1 MREGQTLLPHHC
13 QQLTTGSGISP
24 EVIIERGY
32 RSIASPEGYTEL
44 KRLGFSRQQAKQ
56 TPGLLIPIL
65 GLDGKPV
72 LYQYRPDIP
81 RINNKGRAIKYE
93 TPTQHTMRLDFGT
106 GQRDLVSNPAVDLWI
121 TEGAKKLDALRSHG
135 LCGISLLGVW
145 NWRGTNL
152 DGGKVALADWES
164 VALNGREVFIVFDS
178 DVTTKPEIQRAVK
191 RLRGFLAQRGAKPV
205 VVHLPANGETKVGV
219 DDFLLEH
226 TVEDLIALATPAA
239 KGGVPDDA
247 VLKTLYRKTSR
258 GLIWQKPTRDGCVAV
273 PLTNFTAQ
281 IVADVLTD
289 DGAEQ
294 SRQFELEAMM
304 AGRSRRFSVSAAQ
317 FAALGWVHEHLGA
330 QAMVYPGQSTKDHT
344 RAAIQVLSDIIVERR
359 IFRHSGWRRSCDGDW
374 YYFHGGGVLG
384 QSGQVANM
392 EVSLPS
398 GLERFILPDPPSG
411 NVLKQAIGATLD
423 LLNLAPDYI
432 SVPLWAAIWRAVL
445 GGTDFGIHLTG
456 PTGTGKT
463 ELATLVQQH
472 YGAGFDARHLPGSWL
487 STGNS
492 LEDLAFTAKDAI
504 LVIDDFAPGGT
515 TADMARTHREADR
528 VLRAQGNRAGRQRM
542 RADGTLR
549 PAKPPRGLILST
561 GEDIPRGQSLR
572 ARMVIIEVSPADVD
586 WTRLADCQQD
596 ATNSLYAQSLAD
608 FVCWL
613 APRYERTRETI
624 AHDIAAL
631 QAQAHRDGQHRRA
644 VANVASLAVGI
655 RHWLRFAQDR
665 GAITTEGSDA
675 LWERCWTALFE
686 VCTHQQRYQD
696 ASEPTQHFL
705 RLLSAAIASGRAHL
719 ASPSGSELK
728 TPQAYGWRPVTVG
741 TGPYVTSDW
750 HPQGRRIGW
759 LDDNDVYLEPEAAFA
774 EAQSLAVQ
782 QGEALRVSPQTLRKR
797 LHERRLLAST
807 GKEAEGRETL
817 LVRRTIEGSRRDVLH
832 LHARSLALHKQQ
844 EPGQPDQRH
853 EVPLNGRENL
863 TNGQPLGRSP
873 DQRKPLEDKACHEFG
888 QLGQVLNLLELQPPE
903 SPGMP
908 ETETRM
914 RLGTQEN
921 LTKNLTTPQEWE
933 EI

>member
-1 MREGQTLLPHHC
+1 
-13 QQLTTGSGISP
+13 
-24 EVIIERGY
+24 
-32 RSIASPEGYTEL
+32 
-44 KRLGFSRQQAKQ
+44 
-56 TPGLLIPIL
+56 
-65 GLDGKPV
+65 
-72 LYQYRPDIP
+72 
-81 RINNKGRAIKYE
+81 
-93 TPTQHTMRLDFGT
+93 MRLDFGT
-106 GQRDLVSNPAVDLWI
+106 NQQDLISKPEVSLWI
-121 TEGAKKLDALRSHG
+121 TEGIKKIDALRTRG
-135 LCGISLLGVW
+135 LCAIGLLGVW
-145 NWRGTNL
+145 NWRGSNP

-178 DVTTKPEIQRAVK
+178 DVTTKPEIQHALK

-205 VVHLPANGETKVGV
+205 VVCLPANGEAKVGV

-226 TVEDLIALATPAA
+226 TVEELIALATPTPND
-239 KGGVPDDA
+239 GGPDDA
-247 VLKTLYRKTSR
+247 VVETPYRKTSR
-258 GLIWQKPTRDGCVAV
+258 GLVWQKPTRDGWVAV
-273 PLTNFTAQ
+273 RLTNFTAQ
-281 IVADVLTD
+281 IVADVVTD

-294 SRQFELEAMM
+294 SRQFELEASM
-304 AGRSRRFSVSAAQ
+304 ADRSRRFTVSAAQ
-317 FAALGWVHEHLGA
+317 FAAPGWIHEHLGA

-344 RAAIQVLSDIIVERR
+344 RAAIQLLSDSIVERR
-359 IFRHSGWRRSCDGDW
+359 IFRHSGWRRNCDGEW

-384 QSGQVANM
+384 HSGQVANM

-398 GLERFILPDPPSG
+398 GLERLVLPDPPSS
-411 NVLKQAIGATLD
+411 NVLKQAIGATLG

-432 SVPLWAAIWRAVL
+432 SVPLCAAIWRAVL
-445 GGTDFGIHLTG
+445 GGTDFGLHLTG
-456 PTGTGKT
+456 PTGAGKT

-472 YGAGFDARHLPGSWL
+472 FGATFDARHLPGSWL

-504 LVIDDFAPGGT
+504 LVIDDFAPRGT
-515 TADMARTHREADR
+515 TADMARAHREADR
-528 VLRAQGNRAGRQRM
+528 VLRAQGNRAGRQCM

-549 PAKPPRGLILST
+549 PAKPPRGLIMST

-586 WTRLADCQQD
+586 WTRLTDCQQN
-596 ATNSLYAQSLAD
+596 ATNSLYAQALAG

-624 AHDIAAL
+624 AHDIAEL
-631 QAQAHRDGQHRRA
+631 QAKAHRDGQHRRA

-665 GAITTEGSDA
+665 GAITTAERDA
-675 LWERCWTALFE
+675 LWERCWTALLQ
-686 VCTHQQRYQD
+686 VCSHQQRYQD

-719 ASPSGSELK
+719 ASPAGGEPM

-750 HPQGRRIGW
+750 NPEGRRIGW
-759 LDDNDVYLEPEAAFA
+759 LDDKDLYLEPEAAFA

-782 QGEALRVSPQTLRKR
+782 QGEALSVSPQTPRKR

-817 LVRRTIEGSRRDVLH
+817 IVRRTIEGSRRDVLH
-832 LHARSLALHKQQ
+832 LHASSLALHKQQ
-844 EPGQPDQRH
+844 ESDQPDQND
-853 EVPLNGRENL
+853 EVPLNGQENL
-863 TNGQPLGRSP
+863 TIGQPPGGST
-873 DQRKPLEDKACHEFG
+873 DQRNSLEDKVSRGC
-888 QLGQVLNLLELQPPE
+888 GQVGQISNILELQPPE
-903 SPGMP
+903 SPEMP
-908 ETETRM
+908 ESGTRL
-914 RLGTQEN
+914 RSIVQEN
-921 LTKNLTTPQEWE
+921 LTKNLTMPQEWE